1 MKIGP
6 ILIEKLRKYQKA
18 KNLSTFVLAFQI
30 GISEFTYLKI
40 VTNTYHHIYS
50 STLDKIKL
58 FLKEEI

>member
-40 VTNTYHHIYS
+40 VTNIIYQRKS
-50 STLDKIKL
+50 
-58 FLKEEI
+58 